1 MKTSLSPLY
10 VFLGILFAS
19 CLLISNI
26 ISIKLIQLGS
36 FTITAG
42 IIIFPVSYIVND
54 IISEIWGFKK
64 ARFVIWCG
72 FIMNLL
78 AIIVYAFS
86 VSLTP
91 SGFWNGQESFS
102 MILQSTPRIALSS
115 LAAYL
120 AGSFVNS
127 IIMSKMKIRSKGKNF
142 PARAIISTLL
152 GEGLDSLAFITLAFF
167 GTVPLKVML
176 QMIILQVVI
185 KTAYEII
192 VLPLTTLIVKAIR
205 KYEQTESYDQDV
217 SYNPFKV
224 LQI

>member
-1 MKTSLSPLY
+1 MKTSISPLY

-54 IISEIWGFKK
+54 IVSEIWGFKK

-72 FIMNLL
+72 FLMNLM
-78 AIIVYAFS
+78 AISVYALS

-102 MILQSTPRIALSS
+102 MVLQNTPRIALSS
-115 LAAYL
+115 LIAYL
-120 AGSFVNS
+120 VGSFVNS
-127 IIMSKMKIRSKGKNF
+127 IIMSKMKVRSKGKNF
-142 PARAIISTLL
+142 PLRAIVSTLL
-152 GEGLDSLAFITLAFF
+152 GEGLDSMLFITLAFA
-167 GTVPLKVML
+167 GTVPAKLLL
-176 QMIILQVVI
+176 QMIILQVAI
-185 KTAYEII
+185 KTAYEIV
-192 VLPLTTLIVKAIR
+192 VLPLTNLIVKTIR
-205 KYEQTESYDQDV
+205 KYEQTESYDEDV

-224 LQI
+224 MQI

>member
-1 MKTSLSPLY
+1 
-10 VFLGILFAS
+10 
-19 CLLISNI
+19 
-26 ISIKLIQLGS
+26 
-36 FTITAG
+36 
-42 IIIFPVSYIVND
+42 
-54 IISEIWGFKK
+54 
-64 ARFVIWCG
+64 
-72 FIMNLL
+72 
-78 AIIVYAFS
+78 
-86 VSLTP
+86 
-91 SGFWNGQESFS
+91 
-102 MILQSTPRIALSS
+102 
-115 LAAYL
+115 
-120 AGSFVNS
+120 
-127 IIMSKMKIRSKGKNF
+127 MKIRSKGKNF

-152 GEGLDSLAFITLAFF
+152 GEGLDSLLFITLAFF